1 MKNKLMRTTALV
13 GSLMLAGSVAS
24 VAQTTVSGNLDL
36 SYKLVNNK
44 KSPVDSYQ
52 GFGKESQ
59 INIQNKGS
67 LNNGLNYA
75 AGFSLEYDGGDN
87 AANGLSGWA
96 SENTFIDLISGGTTL
111 TIGLDHVQ
119 NPDTHAHVN
128 MVGVGYIGGVGIG
141 GPVSA
146 QTATAG
152 RNATSIY
159 PTGTLSQYQ
168 TFGIGLTQAT
178 SVGKF
183 SINFT
188 PTSSWTTTMNSG
200 SASTGTFVESSS
212 NIGVIGG
219 ADIGNT
225 SSVAS
230 YEGTGESAYEIGFT
244 GDLGVKGLNVLA
256 FYNNS
261 NPTNSNQGGK
271 DYTGKVLGVS
281 YNFGQFTVGADYR
294 KQETAISATTSL
306 ENTGKSVGVAYAINP
321 QFSVGAVYA
330 KAELGGN
337 ATNATTNT
345 DTEKTKI
352 ISLGYNMGPV
362 VVNAQARDTKAVGG
376 SSSYNGDARD
386 AIVKISTKF

>member
-1 MKNKLMRTTALV
+1 MRTTALV

-36 SYKLVNNK
+36 SFKAVNNK
-44 KSPVDSYQ
+44 KSPIDSYN

-59 INIQNKGS
+59 INVQNKGS
-67 LNNGLNYA
+67 LNNGLTYA

-96 SENTFIDLISGGTTL
+96 SENTFIDLTSGGTTF
-111 TIGLDHVQ
+111 TIGIDHMQ

-128 MVGVGYIGGVGIG
+128 MVGVGYIGGVGIAG
-141 GPVSA
+141 AVSTTA
-146 QTATAG
+146 ATAG

-168 TFGIGLTQAT
+168 SYGVGLTQAT

-183 SINFT
+183 SINYV
-188 PTSSWTTTMNSG
+188 PTAAWTTTMNRDG
-200 SASTGTFVESSS
+200 HTFAESSS
-212 NIGVIGG
+212 NVGALGG

-244 GDLGVKGLNVLA
+244 GDFGVKGLNVLA

-271 DYTGKVLGVS
+271 DYTGKVLGAS

-294 KQETAISATTSL
+294 KQEFAASATTST
-306 ENTGKSVGVAYAINP
+306 ENVGKSIGVAYAVNP
-321 QFSVGAVYA
+321 QLSIGAVYA

-337 ATNATTNT
+337 STNALANT

-352 ISLGYNMGPV
+352 ISVGYNMGPV

-376 SSSYNGDARD
+376 SSGTNGDARD
-386 AIVKISTKF
+386 GIVKISTKF

>member
-36 SYKLVNNK
+36 SFKAVNNK
-44 KSPVDSYQ
+44 KSPVDSYN

-59 INIQNKGS
+59 INVQNKGS
-67 LNNGLNYA
+67 LNNGLTYA
-75 AGFSLEYDGGDN
+75 AGFSLEFDGGDN
-87 AANGLSGWA
+87 GGNGLSGW
-96 SENTFIDLISGGTTL
+96 STENTFIDLTSGGTTF
-111 TIGLDHVQ
+111 TIGIDHMQ
-119 NPDTHAHVN
+119 NPDSHAHVN

-141 GPVSA
+141 GVQSTT
-146 QTATAG
+146 TATLN

-168 TFGIGLTQAT
+168 SYGIGLTQAT

-183 SINFT
+183 SANFV
-188 PTSSWTTTMNSG
+188 PTSAWTSTMNRNG
-200 SASTGTFVESSS
+200 YTFVESSS
-212 NIGVIGG
+212 NVGALGG
-219 ADIGNT
+219 ADIGNS
-225 SSVAS
+225 SSVTS
-230 YEGTGESAYEIGFT
+230 YEGTGESQYEIGFT

-271 DYTGKVLGVS
+271 DYTGKVLGAS

-294 KQETAISATTSL
+294 KQEAADSATTST
-306 ENTGKSVGVAYAINP
+306 ENVGKSVGVSYAVNP
-321 QFSVGAVYA
+321 QLSLGAVYA

-337 ATNATTNT
+337 STNALANT

-352 ISLGYNMGPV
+352 ISVGYNMGPV
-362 VVNAQARDTKAVGG
+362 VLNAQARDTKAVGG
-376 SSSYNGDARD
+376 SSGTNGDARD
-386 AIVKISTKF
+386 GIIKLSTKF

>member
-36 SYKLVNNK
+36 SFKTVNNK

-59 INIQNKGS
+59 INVQNKGS
-67 LNNGLNYA
+67 LNNGLTYA
-75 AGFSLEYDGGDN
+75 AGFSLEFDGGDN
-87 AANGLSGWA
+87 GANGLSGWA
-96 SENTFIDLISGGTTL
+96 TENTFIDLTSGGTTF
-111 TIGLDHVQ
+111 TIGIDHMQ
-119 NPDTHAHVN
+119 NPDSHAHVN

-141 GPVSA
+141 GVISG
-146 QTATAG
+146 TAATLN

-159 PTGTLSQYQ
+159 PSNTLSQYQ
-168 TFGIGLTQAT
+168 SYGMGLTQAT

-183 SINFT
+183 SVNFV
-188 PTSSWTTTMNSG
+188 PTSAWTTTMNRDG
-200 SASTGTFVESSS
+200 HTFAEASS
-212 NIGVIGG
+212 NVGALGG

-225 SSVAS
+225 SSVTS
-230 YEGTGESAYEIGFT
+230 YEGTGESQYEIGFT

-271 DYTGKVLGVS
+271 DYTGKVLGAS

-294 KQETAISATTSL
+294 KQEFAANATTST
-306 ENTGKSVGVAYAINP
+306 ENIGKSVGVAYAVNP
-321 QFSVGAVYA
+321 QISLGAVYA

-337 ATNATTNT
+337 SANAIANT

-362 VVNAQARDTKAVGG
+362 VLNAQARDTKAVGG
-376 SSSYNGDARD
+376 SSGTNGDARD
-386 AIVKISTKF
+386 GIIKLSTKF

>member
-1 MKNKLMRTTALV
+1 MRTTALV

-36 SYKLVNNK
+36 SFKTVNNK

-59 INIQNKGS
+59 INVQNKGS
-67 LNNGLNYA
+67 LNNGLTYA
-75 AGFSLEYDGGDN
+75 AGFSLEFDGGDN
-87 AANGLSGWA
+87 GANGLSGWA
-96 SENTFIDLISGGTTL
+96 TENTFIDLTSGGTTF
-111 TIGLDHVQ
+111 TIGIDHMQ
-119 NPDTHAHVN
+119 NPDSHAHVN

-141 GPVSA
+141 GVISG
-146 QTATAG
+146 TAATLN

-159 PTGTLSQYQ
+159 PSNTLSQYQ
-168 TFGIGLTQAT
+168 SYGMGLTQAT

-183 SINFT
+183 SVNFV
-188 PTSSWTTTMNSG
+188 PTSAWTTTMNRDG
-200 SASTGTFVESSS
+200 HTFAEASS
-212 NIGVIGG
+212 NVGALGG

-225 SSVAS
+225 SSVTS
-230 YEGTGESAYEIGFT
+230 YEGTGESQYEIGFT

-271 DYTGKVLGVS
+271 DYTGKVLGAS

-294 KQETAISATTSL
+294 KQEFAANATTST
-306 ENTGKSVGVAYAINP
+306 ENIGKSVGVAYAVNP
-321 QFSVGAVYA
+321 QISLGAVYA

-337 ATNATTNT
+337 SANAIANT

-362 VVNAQARDTKAVGG
+362 VLNAQARDTKAVGG
-376 SSSYNGDARD
+376 SSGTNGDARD
-386 AIVKISTKF
+386 GIIKLSTKF

>member
-1 MKNKLMRTTALV
+1 MRTTALV

-36 SYKLVNNK
+36 SYKLVNSK
-44 KSPVDSYQ
+44 KSPIDSYQ

-87 AANGLSGWA
+87 GGNGLTGWA
-96 SENTFIDLISGGTTL
+96 SENTFIDLISGGTTF
-111 TIGLDHVQ
+111 TIGLDHMQ

-141 GPVSA
+141 GAVSTVA
-146 QTATAG
+146 ANAG
-152 RNATSIY
+152 RLATSIY
-159 PTGTLSQYQ
+159 PSGTLSQYQ
-168 TFGIGLTQAT
+168 NFGVGLTQAT

-188 PTSSWTTTMNSG
+188 PTSAWTTTMNVGGSSG
-200 SASTGTFVESSS
+200 STFVESTS
-212 NIGVIGG
+212 NIGTLGG

-225 SSVAS
+225 ASVAS
-230 YEGTGESAYEIGFT
+230 YEGTGEAAYEIGFT

-271 DYTGKVLGVS
+271 DYTGKVLGAS

-330 KAELGGN
+330 KADLGGN
-337 ATNATTNT
+337 ASNATTNT

-362 VVNAQARDTKAVGG
+362 VVNAQARDTKALGG
-376 SSSYNGDARD
+376 STASNGDARD

>member
-36 SYKLVNNK
+36 SFKVVNNK
-44 KSPVDSYQ
+44 KSPIDSYQ

-59 INIQNKGS
+59 INVQNKGS
-67 LNNGLNYA
+67 LNNGLTYA
-75 AGFSLEYDGGDN
+75 AGFSLEFDGGDN
-87 AANGLSGWA
+87 GANGLSGWA
-96 SENTFIDLISGGTTL
+96 SENTFIDLTSGGTTF
-111 TIGLDHVQ
+111 TIGIDHMQ
-119 NPDTHAHVN
+119 NPDSHAHVN
-128 MVGVGYIGGVGIG
+128 MVGVGYIGGVGIAG
-141 GPVSA
+141 VQSL
-146 QTATAG
+146 TAATLN

-159 PTGTLSQYQ
+159 PSNVLSQYQ
-168 TFGIGLTQAT
+168 SYGMGLTQAT

-183 SINFT
+183 SVNFV
-188 PTSSWTTTMNSG
+188 PTSVWTTTMNRDG
-200 SASTGTFVESSS
+200 HTFAEASS
-212 NIGVIGG
+212 NVGALGG

-225 SSVAS
+225 ASVTS
-230 YEGTGESAYEIGFT
+230 YEGTGESQYEIGFT

-261 NPTNSNQGGK
+261 NPTTTNLGGK
-271 DYTGKVLGVS
+271 DYTGKVLGAS

-294 KQETAISATTSL
+294 KQEFAASSTTAT
-306 ENTGKSVGVAYAINP
+306 ENKGTSVGVAYAVNP
-321 QFSVGAVYA
+321 QISLGAVYA

-337 ATNATTNT
+337 SANALANT

-362 VVNAQARDTKAVGG
+362 VLNAQARDTKAVGG
-376 SSSYNGDARD
+376 SSSANGDARD
-386 AIVKISTKF
+386 GIIKLSTKF